1 MLWHRAFPRIGL
13 ASDFTTIIEAS
24 GKCSHGLIN
33 LPLAERDREAV
44 QAAPPASRMCTGGA
58 QKRWKINTIDA
69 THNSA
74 SPVDAVVFE
83 HRGAFSGP

>member
-1 MLWHRAFPRIGL
+1 
-13 ASDFTTIIEAS
+13 
-24 GKCSHGLIN
+24 
-33 LPLAERDREAV
+33 
-44 QAAPPASRMCTGGA
+44 MCTGGA

-83 HRGAFSGP
+83 HRGHPGHDRWKR